1 MTISA
6 PQMSSGE
13 DRTHHWLLTSPGPGE
28 AVVEEDPM
36 VEEDPPAPLHYPLAP
51 PGEDP
56 LAVTPSDAPGE
67 FLAPILQGLIF
78 VSTVVFMLVT
88 CTKLGTNHRLP
99 D

>member
-1 MTISA
+1 MGFLCDSSPA

-51 PGEDP
+51 QGEDP
-56 LAVTPSDAPGE
+56 LAVTPSDTPGE
-67 FLAPILQGLIF
+67 CITPI
-78 VSTVVFMLVT
+78 S
-88 CTKLGTNHRLP
+88 
-99 D
+99 